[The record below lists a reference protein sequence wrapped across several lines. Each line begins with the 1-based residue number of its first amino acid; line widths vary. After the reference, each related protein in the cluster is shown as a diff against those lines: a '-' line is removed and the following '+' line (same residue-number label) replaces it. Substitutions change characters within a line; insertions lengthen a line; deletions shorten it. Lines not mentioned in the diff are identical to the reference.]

1 MEDVL
6 RGERAHRGNEA
17 GVKPDQERHR
27 RGEVVHERAGHQRQ
41 VDVLPGERIHAGV
54 GGHNRLRHPPEVGA
68 ADDHPP
74 FHEQRREERNHRV
87 GTARLTQQGRE
98 LHVGVGRV
106 AAGPGGGRGE
116 LDLRR
121 VRRPGLVPRERNH
134 HDGAG
139 RGRRPRAE
147 LAHEPTEM
155 ALRRQLVP
163 EGGDAAAR
171 GRGAGERGRRGAN
184 LRQRAHPLVDGRER
198 LLEEGEPRVPR
209 EDARHDDAARIMP
222 VPVVFARGR
231 DATAEP
237 RRPAPVALGERER
250 VRHLA
255 RRNVRPF
262 LRGVADRLGE
272 ISLREGEVL
281 GVHRRDELAIVLG
294 AVAAVGAVGGAD
306 ARAGDDRPKVIA
318 RAFQAHD
325 QEGARHRA
333 RHGGARAELSLPLD

>member
-1 MEDVL
+1 
-6 RGERAHRGNEA
+6 
-17 GVKPDQERHR
+17 
-27 RGEVVHERAGHQRQ
+27 
-41 VDVLPGERIHAGV
+41 
-54 GGHNRLRHPPEVGA
+54 
-68 ADDHPP
+68 
-74 FHEQRREERNHRV
+74 
-87 GTARLTQQGRE
+87 
-98 LHVGVGRV
+98 
-106 AAGPGGGRGE
+106 
-116 LDLRR
+116 
-121 VRRPGLVPRERNH
+121 
-134 HDGAG
+134 
-139 RGRRPRAE
+139 
-147 LAHEPTEM
+147 
-155 ALRRQLVP
+155 
-163 EGGDAAAR
+163 
-171 GRGAGERGRRGAN
+171 
-184 LRQRAHPLVDGRER
+184 
-198 LLEEGEPRVPR
+198 
-209 EDARHDDAARIMP
+209 MP